1 MKRTLIKNM
10 QWGSGMRLI
19 NRFLTVAFVTVLIL
33 TVSSTAYAQSKT
45 VQGRVTTDAK
55 LPLASATVTVKG
67 TSNATMTD
75 ANGAF
80 TISAA
85 KGAVLVIS
93 NVGYADQ
100 EITVGDNANVSVQMS
115 TNAQALTDV
124 VVVG

>member
-1 MKRTLIKNM
+1 MKRTLIKNT
-10 QWGSGMRLI
+10 QRDSRIRSI
-19 NRFLTVAFVTVLIL
+19 NQFLTVVFVTVLVL
-33 TVSSTAYAQSKT
+33 SVSITAYAQSKT
-45 VQGRVTTDAK
+45 VQGRVTTDAN

-93 NVGYADQ
+93 NVGYTDK
-100 EITVGDNANVSVQMS
+100 EVVVGDDSNVSVQMS
-115 TNAQALTDV
+115 
-124 VVVG
+124 